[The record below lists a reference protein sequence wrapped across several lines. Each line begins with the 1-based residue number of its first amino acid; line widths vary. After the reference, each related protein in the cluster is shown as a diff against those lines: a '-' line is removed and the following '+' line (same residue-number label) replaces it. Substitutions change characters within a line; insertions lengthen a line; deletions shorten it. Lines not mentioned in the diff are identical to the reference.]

1 MKATSYFVQIQ
12 VNGGLPQTIY
22 YSKNGFKFMDKK
34 GARKLLEDEKKADPK
49 QKYRI
54 VKLVES
60 ITFDNWE

>member
-1 MKATSYFVQIQ
+1 MKSTSYFVQIK
-12 VNGGLPQTIY
+12 VNNGFPQTIY
-22 YSKNGFKFMDKK
+22 YSENGFKFMDKK
-34 GARKLLEDEKKADPK
+34 GARKLLEDEKKAAPK